1 MAYPTGLRQG
11 ERVVKRRGFVRL
23 WDVAAGVC
31 RDQATK
37 QRCRPSLRS
46 RARGAMLA
54 HMLNVISILIG
65 IVALILGVLAFFP
78 LLGWAYWVIVPLALI
93 GLAFGQLSSGR
104 GGRNL
109 NLIVIVIGI
118 VRLVMGGGLV

>member
-23 WDVAAGVC
+23 WDVGLRRMLMRGGRGGGCNA
-31 RDQATK
+31 
-37 QRCRPSLRS
+37 LRS
-46 RARGAMLA
+46 QGCGAMLA